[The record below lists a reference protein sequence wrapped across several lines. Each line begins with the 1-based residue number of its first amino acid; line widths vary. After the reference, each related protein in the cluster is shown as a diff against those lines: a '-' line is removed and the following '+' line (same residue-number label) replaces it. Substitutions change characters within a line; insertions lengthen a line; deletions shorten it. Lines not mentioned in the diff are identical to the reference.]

1 MLNIGLTKL
10 KLDDAVGGE
19 ETSLGDG
26 AKEDQTAKEVRK
38 SLITTL
44 RNKFEAGPVKEE
56 TPNGVKSEVKVD
68 EDVKTEVGSTP
79 VKVARAAG
87 LKEEVK

>member
-19 ETSLGDG
+19 EATLDMDG
-26 AKEDQTAKEVRK
+26 SKDDQTAKEVRK
-38 SLITTL
+38 SLLTTL
-44 RNKFEAGPVKEE
+44 RNKFEAGPVKKEE
-56 TPNGVKSEVKVD
+56 SLEQIAESSDDIKEEV
-68 EDVKTEVGSTP
+68 SHTP

-87 LKEEVK
+87 KKEEL

>member
-19 ETSLGDG
+19 ETSLDEGS
-26 AKEDQTAKEVRK
+26 KEDQTAKEVRK

-44 RNKFEAGPVKEE
+44 RNKFDAGPAKIEPVKEE
-56 TPNGVKSEVKVD
+56 ETDDDIQEVHHTPA
-68 EDVKTEVGSTP
+68 
-79 VKVARAAG
+79 KVARAAG
-87 LKEEVK
+87 KKEEK

>member
-10 KLDDAVGGE
+10 KLDHAVGGE

-44 RNKFEAGPVKEE
+44 RNKFEAGPVKGE
-56 TPNGVKSEVKVD
+56 TSNAIKSEVKVD